1 MNTAA
6 VPSTTLP
13 IPASPISWTDV
24 TVRAAGQAPMTARV
38 FGRRNTK
45 AATPLVLHFHSG
57 AFTSGSLDSAE
68 PVARLLAEAG
78 AIVVSL
84 DYPLAPEH
92 PFPHAVEAGYAAL
105 VWLQKQRAK
114 FAGGDAPI
122 VLAGEEAG
130 GNIAAAVALMAR
142 DRQRPKVAA
151 QILFAPMLDACVGTA
166 SLRKAAVGHV
176 DCKWAHG
183 WHDYLADTPDPQH
196 PYAVPGRAMRL
207 AGLPSTLMFTA
218 EDDPMRDE
226 ALAYA
231 ARLRAADVLALEF
244 VLPGATGWPRTH
256 GAPIDPALPWPRI
269 ALERCRQFL
278 SSVQATHL
286 AAQF

>member
-1 MNTAA
+1 MNTTA
-6 VPSTTLP
+6 VLP
-13 IPASPISWTDV
+13 IPASAAPWVDV
-24 TVRAAGQAPMTARV
+24 PVRAAGQAPMTARV
-38 FGRRNTK
+38 FGRRDTER
-45 AATPLVLHFHSG
+45 AVPLVLHFHSG
-57 AFTSGSLDSAE
+57 AFTSGSLESAE
-68 PVARLLAEAG
+68 PIARLLAEAG
-78 AIVVSL
+78 AVVVSL
-84 DYPLAPEH
+84 DYPLAPAH

-105 VWLQKQRAK
+105 VWLQKHRAK
-114 FAGGDAPI
+114 FAGPDAPI
-122 VLAGEEAG
+122 ILAGEEAG
-130 GNIAAAVALMAR
+130 GNIAAAVASMAR

-183 WHDYLADTPDPQH
+183 WHDYLGNTPDPSH

-207 AGLPSTLMFTA
+207 SGLPSTLLFTA

-226 ALAYA
+226 ALGYA

-244 VLPGATGWPRTH
+244 VLPGMTGWPRTH
-256 GAPIDPALPWPRI
+256 GAPIDPTLPWPRT

-278 SSVQATHL
+278 SSVQATNLSAEH
-286 AAQF
+286 